1 MMTESVTHHAGSVT
15 DHAANNAP
23 RWLGDLR
30 YARSFAGRK
39 RIEADMIA
47 GPAWTLESRILVAAI
62 GTASASTQLVA

>member
-1 MMTESVTHHAGSVT
+1 MTESVTHHAVSVT

-47 GPAWTLESRILVAAI
+47 GPAWMLDSRALTAAT
-62 GTASASTQLVA
+62 GAARGSP